1 MNNARILPLSRNG
14 TTGVCN
20 EFELPA
26 AESVVQRAFMA
37 VPERIASIG
46 WQVSI
51 PRSPTNKAH
60 VVIEVS
66 MNTPDTIGDNGGGG
80 VWCSVYSNNHILI
93 LDGAER
99 GFGLALDSRVS
110 PTDDGSYRIERA
122 DGESVFINPYVYDSG
137 CVANTV
143 RAIRVTVLWS
153 NCPVSVVFCG

>member
-26 AESVVQRAFMA
+26 AESEAQRAFMA

-60 VVIEVS
+60 VVVECS
-66 MNTPDTIGDNGGGG
+66 MNTPDTIGANGEGG
-80 VWCSVYSNNHILI
+80 VWMSTYSSNAIITLN
-93 LDGAER
+93 GAER
-99 GFGLALDSRVS
+99 GLSIALDHTGT
-110 PTDDGSYRIERA
+110 PTSDGSYRAEREG
-122 DGESVFINPYVYDSG
+122 GETIYINPYVYDSG
-137 CVANTV
+137 CIANTV